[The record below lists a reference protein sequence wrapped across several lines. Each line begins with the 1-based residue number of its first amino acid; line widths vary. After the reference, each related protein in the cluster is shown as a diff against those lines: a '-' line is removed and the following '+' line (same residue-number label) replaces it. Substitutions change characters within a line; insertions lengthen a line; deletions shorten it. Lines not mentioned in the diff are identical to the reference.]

1 MFIVSQ
7 ISKLRVYVNVPQ
19 NYVPSIP
26 VGTKATLT
34 VPEYPGKTFAA
45 TVEASAQAVEIAS
58 STTRM
63 QLVVDNSNGE
73 LMTGAF
79 TTASFELPHPEIS
92 LGVPATAL
100 IFDQSGLRVATVNN
114 ENRIVMKPVTVARDL
129 GKQVEVASGLL
140 PDDRIVL
147 NPMDGVAAGDKV
159 RVAGQPGA
167 PGEPE
172 TAEAK

>member
-1 MFIVSQ
+1 
-7 ISKLRVYVNVPQ
+7 
-19 NYVPSIP
+19 
-26 VGTKATLT
+26 
-34 VPEYPGKTFAA
+34 
-45 TVEASAQAVEIAS
+45 
-58 STTRM
+58 
-63 QLVVDNSNGE
+63 
-73 LMTGAF
+73 
-79 TTASFELPHPEIS
+79 
-92 LGVPATAL
+92 
-100 IFDQSGLRVATVNN
+100 VATVNN